1 MVNEPPVNSIDIF
14 QKELAEQLK
23 VNKEGRAQRIELED
37 SLKMD
42 PFIEHLYS
50 EGEFEKLIFFE
61 TRKNNEL
68 LSQLIDIL
76 TQKHQG
82 ITNGSCLLTPI
93 EPSDKYG
100 INEKP
105 VIQESDD
112 LPSYAYK
119 SDEPVD
125 PVTGIQQ
132 TDSDCLSP
140 AEKASVTPGRTRA
153 GPGKPPAT
161 KRSR

>member
-61 TRKNNEL
+61 MRRSNEL
-68 LSQLIDIL
+68 MENLIDIL

-82 ITNGSCLLTPI
+82 ITHGSCLLTPI
-93 EPSDKYG
+93 EPSNMFG

-105 VIQESDD
+105 ATNANED
-112 LPSYAYK
+112 LPAYAYK

-132 TDSDCLSP
+132 VDSDCLSP
-140 AEKASVTPGRTRA
+140 AEKETITPVKRTPGRK
-153 GPGKPPAT
+153 PG
-161 KRSR
+161 R